1 MTVGDRWICQVCWKS
16 NHPQAVA
23 CWKCKTGRDI
33 ETAHV
38 VSQREAVAAQ
48 KERPEAVPDIVVA
61 LPVVIFRGY
70 AKTWLRGGLVL
81 LAAPVLLGV
90 GGVTDVGYLL
100 LSAGFAAGLI
110 VVGFAA
116 GEVAEGMRDRE
127 VWAYVLG
134 LVLSVVGAIGSVL
147 AFEAFVG
154 DLVNP
159 VAIRWFSLLVFGG
172 AGLAAGA
179 GLVLMFVRRNRPDG
193 SEAVTDRAPD
203 GM

>member
-16 NHPQAVA
+16 NHPQAVV
-23 CWKCKTGRDI
+23 CWKCKTSRDI
-33 ETAHV
+33 DSARVEA
-38 VSQREAVAAQ
+38 QREVVAAQ

-70 AKTWLRGGLVL
+70 AKTWLRGGLIL

-127 VWAYVLG
+127 AWAYVLG

-147 AFEAFVG
+147 AFEAFAG

-179 GLVLMFVRRNRPDG
+179 GLALMFVRRNRPAA
-193 SEAVTDRAPD
+193 SETVADRTPD

>member
-23 CWKCKTGRDI
+23 CWKCKTSRDI
-33 ETAHV
+33 DTADV
-38 VSQREAVAAQ
+38 ESQRGVVAAQ
-48 KERPEAVPDIVVA
+48 KDRPEAVPDLVVA

-81 LAAPVLLGV
+81 LGLPILLGV

-110 VVGFAA
+110 IVGFAA
-116 GEVAEGMRDRE
+116 GEVADGMRDRE
-127 VWAYVLG
+127 VWAYILG
-134 LVLSVVGAIGSVL
+134 AVLSVVGAIGSVL
-147 AFEAFVG
+147 AFEAFAP

-159 VAIRWFSLLVFGG
+159 IAIRWFSLLVFGG
-172 AGLAAGA
+172 AGLAAVA
-179 GLVLMFVRRNRPDG
+179 GLVLMFVRRNRPDA
-193 SEAVTDRAPD
+193 SDAVADRAPD
-203 GM
+203 RT

>member
-23 CWKCKTGRDI
+23 CWKCKTSRDI
-33 ETAHV
+33 DTTQVE
-38 VSQREAVAAQ
+38 SQREAVAAQ

-127 VWAYVLG
+127 AWAYVLG

-147 AFEAFVG
+147 AFEAFAG

-159 VAIRWFSLLVFGG
+159 VAVRWFSLLVFGG

-193 SEAVTDRAPD
+193 SEAVADRAPD

>member
-23 CWKCKTGRDI
+23 CWKCRTSRNID
-33 ETAHV
+33 TATV
-38 VSQREAVAAQ
+38 ESQREVIAAQ
-48 KERPEAVPDIVVA
+48 KARPEAVPDIVVA

-70 AKTWLRGGLVL
+70 AKSWMRGGLVL
-81 LAAPVLLGV
+81 LALPVLLGV

-147 AFEAFVG
+147 AFEAFAG
-154 DLVNP
+154 DLINP
-159 VAIRWFSLLVFGG
+159 VAIRWFSLLIFGG

-179 GLVLMFVRRNRPDG
+179 GLVLMFLRRDRAG
-193 SEAVTDRAPD
+193 ASEAVTNRAPD

>member
-23 CWKCKTGRDI
+23 CWKCKTSRDI
-33 ETAHV
+33 DTATV
-38 VSQREAVAAQ
+38 ESQREVIAAQ
-48 KERPEAVPDIVVA
+48 KARPEAVPDIVVA

-70 AKTWLRGGLVL
+70 AKSWMRGGLAL
-81 LAAPVLLGV
+81 LALPVLLGV

-147 AFEAFVG
+147 AFEAFAG
-154 DLVNP
+154 DLINP
-159 VAIRWFSLLVFGG
+159 VAIRWFSLLIFGG

-179 GLVLMFVRRNRPDG
+179 GLVLTFVRRDRADA
-193 SEAVTDRAPD
+193 SEAVTNRAPD